1 LGTDITGVFTWYL
14 EKIIRWGWAATGEQE
29 IAAKMQ
35 RDFLREHPDGVSG
48 GQPDLSSSALAFPE
62 PAMQAEAPATA
73 KLRL

>member
-1 LGTDITGVFTWYL
+1 
-14 EKIIRWGWAATGEQE
+14 
-29 IAAKMQ
+29 MQ